1 MEKNIVILGAG
12 YSGVLTAKKLAK
24 RFKKDADVKITLIDK
39 KRYHT
44 MLTELHEVA
53 ANRVEEDSIRISLK
67 RIFEGRKVDIKIDTI
82 TNIDY
87 EKKEITGEHRRYK
100 YDYLVLAT
108 GSQPT
113 FFGVPGVEEYAFKLW
128 SYEDAITIKEHIFS
142 MFTRAIHETD
152 IEERKRLMNFYV
164 LGAGF
169 TGVEMA
175 GDLAEWIPILCE
187 QFEFDRDM
195 VKLTIVDI
203 QDRVVPVFPE
213 KLSTKAQKRLEKMGV
228 TVMLKTGFAAIGDG
242 FIKLSQG
249 QKIIESQTATVI
261 WTAGIECSEIIKRSV
276 QLNQAVRARI
286 TTDEFLHAE
295 GRDDVFV
302 AGDVIYYV
310 PEGET
315 APVPQ
320 MVENSE
326 QSSETIAH
334 NLSSAVTG
342 KGELKKYKPKFH
354 GAMLSIGGRYCLA
367 HVGTANKKFSLPS
380 FLSHFAKHFINII
393 YFIQIMGWNKVASY
407 TYHEFFTIRN
417 RRSFV
422 GGHFS
427 NRTPSF
433 LLVPLRVFL
442 GAFWVWEGVK
452 KINDGWLQNAMLTP
466 FFKGAT
472 DLFNSVVYAAPG
484 GGGEAVSSASAVV
497 AEGAT
502 QSAGTLLINWNI
514 LGLFKVF
521 VIQTTDI
528 AIKYQVG
535 LMDWLNSNVILS
547 SPGTEVF
554 FQSVIVFS
562 EIIVGLLLIAG
573 LFTTLSGLYSIMLQ
587 VLFVTTTGLYLST
600 WWMVFASVA
609 VLFGGGAVFGLDY
622 YVMPWLKKH
631 YKNIKIV
638 RKLYLYND

>member
-24 RFKKDADVKITLIDK
+24 RFKKESDIKITLIDK
-39 KRYHT
+39 KGYHT

-67 RIFEGRKVDIKIDTI
+67 RIFEGRKVDIKIDAI

-87 EKKEITGEHRRYK
+87 DKKTITGENRSYK

-113 FFGVPGVEEYAFKLW
+113 FFGVPGAEDFAFKLW
-128 SYEDAITIKEHIFS
+128 SYEDAITIKEHIFA
-142 MFTRAIHETD
+142 MFTRVIQETD
-152 IEERKRLMNFYV
+152 IEERKKLMNFYV

-187 QFEFDRDM
+187 QFEIDREM
-195 VKLTIVDI
+195 VKITICDI
-203 QDRVVPVFPE
+203 QERVVPVFPE
-213 KLSTKAQKRLEKMGV
+213 KLSAKAAKRLEKMGV
-228 TVMLKTGFAAIGDG
+228 TIVLKTGVEAIGDG
-242 FIKLSQG
+242 FIKLKQG
-249 QKIIESQTATVI
+249 QNIIEDKTATVI
-261 WTAGIECSEIIKRSV
+261 WTAGIESSDIIKKSV
-276 QLNQAVRARI
+276 QLKQAVRSRI
-286 TTDEFLHAE
+286 TTDEFLNAE

-310 PEGET
+310 PEGEER
-315 APVPQ
+315 PVPQ

-326 QSSETIAH
+326 QSSATVAH
-334 NLSSAVTG
+334 NLSTAVTG
-342 KGELKKYKPKFH
+342 KGEMKKYAPKFH
-354 GAMLSIGGRYCLA
+354 GAMLCIGGRYCVA
-367 HVGTANKKFSLPS
+367 HVGTANKKFGLPS
-380 FLSHFAKHFINII
+380 FLSHFVKHFINII
-393 YFIQIMGWNKVASY
+393 YFIQIMGWNKVFSY
-407 TYHEFFTIRN
+407 LYHEFFTIRH

-452 KINDGWLQNAMLTP
+452 KINDGWLQTPKLTE
-466 FFKGAT
+466 FFKGAN
-472 DLFNSVVYAAPG
+472 DLFNQIVTVPHG
-484 GGGEAVSSASAVV
+484 TEAVSSGTV
-497 AEGAT
+497 AATGGAPAA
-502 QSAGTLLINWNI
+502 AGNLMLNWNI
-514 LGLFKVF
+514 LGLFNVM
-521 VIQTTDI
+521 VIHTTDI
-528 AIKYQVG
+528 AIKFQVG
-535 LMDWLNSNVILS
+535 LMDWFNKTFILS
-547 SPGTEVF
+547 SGSSEVF
-554 FQSVIVFS
+554 FQTLIVYS

-573 LFTTLSGLYSIMLQ
+573 LFTTLSSLYSIVLQ
-587 VLFVTTTGLYLST
+587 GLFVSTTGLYLST

-631 YKNIKIV
+631 YKNLKIV
-638 RKLYLYND
+638 RKLYIYND